1 MEQRKIEIPL
11 AKTLDQQE
19 QEIILARNG
28 ERIRMMPE
36 SSVGRELSILITK
49 THIACGQAINEG
61 VVSLGMPMLLE
72 DIIKYFGTL
81 TISEITQAFRLGTM
95 GEFGEWFGLN
105 NKTYLQWCKGYLGWQ
120 KRIEANKKQMA
131 FQNEFNK
138 PKELTQ
144 SEKEKIIAEGVL
156 IVFKEFKKTNF
167 VYDAGNVTYNYLD
180 SKQLIPFNI
189 ERKKEIVK
197 LAEAKVRLLITD
209 KMAVAISEIERAALK
224 NKLCS
229 ISSKDEEVRSECKR
243 IGLNIFFKELVETG
257 TELSDLINN

>member
-1 MEQRKIEIPL
+1 MKLIQTPIAPG
-11 AKTLDQQE
+11 LDKQE
-19 QEIILARNG
+19 QEIILAKSG
-28 ERIRMMPE
+28 LRINQIE
-36 SSVGRELSILITK
+36 ENECKKLLLVLIGK
-49 THIACGQAINEG
+49 THLDCGMVQDTVAISITIN
-61 VVSLGMPMLLE
+61 SLHDTLV
-72 DIIKYFGTL
+72 KYFYTL
-81 TISEITQAFRLGTM
+81 TMSEITQAFRLGTM

-229 ISSKDEEVRSECKR
+229 MSSKDEEVRSECKR

-257 TELSDLINN
+257 TELSDLIKN